1 MKMKNYYRYVVAAL
15 LFCVGAVNYMDR
27 AAIGVVASHIQSSF
41 GLSPSQMGFTFST
54 FFIGYAIF
62 AFVGGHAA
70 DRFGPKR
77 SFTCAALGWS
87 LFCALTGVVTGFA
100 SLLVVRTIFGFA
112 EGPMN
117 SMSNRTITNWFPRN
131 ETARAV
137 GFLFAGQTVGTAIAA
152 PIVVLLLQ
160 SYDWHFPFF
169 AFGLIGI
176 VWVVLWLVLFTDKP
190 RDNSRVTT
198 TERDI
203 IERSRA
209 AAPKIVGSADA
220 TLWQLLQ
227 RPSVLALGSG
237 MFAVNYVLFIF
248 LSWLPSYLTDSL
260 HLEIKQM
267 AFAAAIP
274 WMGGLLGCLFG
285 GVGSDL
291 LYSRSRNK
299 VLARKLTTVVP
310 LAVASL
316 ALLLVA
322 YTHSATPAVA
332 LIAFAVM
339 LLFASVQSCWAMIHD
354 LVPASHV
361 GGVSG
366 FLHLLSSISG
376 IIGPTVT
383 GFAVQYL
390 GGYNSVF
397 FMTAAIALGSVLI
410 MFFFIRSRV
419 ATPQAE
425 VPAAS

>member
-1 MKMKNYYRYVVAAL
+1 MKNNYRYVVAML
-15 LFCVGAVNYMDR
+15 LFAVGAVNYMDR
-27 AAIGVVASHIQSSF
+27 AAIGVVASHIQSTF

-54 FFIGYAIF
+54 FFIGYAVF
-62 AFVGGHAA
+62 AFVGGRAA
-70 DRFGPKR
+70 DKFGPKR

-100 SLLVVRTIFGFA
+100 SLLMVRTIFGFA

-117 SMSNRTITNWFPRN
+117 SMANRTITNWFPRE

-152 PIVVLLLQ
+152 PIVIMLMQ
-160 SYDWHFPFF
+160 TYDWRIPFF
-169 AFGLIGI
+169 VFGLIGV
-176 VWVVLWLVLFTDKP
+176 VWVAVWLVFFTDLP
-190 RDNSRVTT
+190 RDNSRVSIQ
-198 TERDI
+198 ERDR
-203 IERSRA
+203 IEQSRA
-209 AAPKIVGSADA
+209 LAPKIGGSTGA
-220 TLWQLLQ
+220 TLGQFLR

-267 AFAAAIP
+267 AIAAAIP
-274 WMGGLLGCLFG
+274 WIGGLLGCLFG
-285 GVGSDL
+285 GVGSDYF
-291 LYSRSRNK
+291 YSRSSNK
-299 VLARKLTTVVP
+299 LLARKLTTIVP
-310 LAVASL
+310 LAIASI

-322 YTHSATPAVA
+322 YSNSAVQAVT
-332 LIAFAVM
+332 LIAIAVM

-361 GGVSG
+361 GSVSG

-376 IIGPTVT
+376 IIGPTIT

-390 GGYNSVF
+390 GGYNSAF
-397 FMTAAIALGSVLI
+397 FITAGIAFTSVLI
-410 MFFFIRSRV
+410 MALFIRSGPEIQSVKATV
-419 ATPQAE
+419 A
-425 VPAAS
+425 V